1 MSAYEELQREGQF
14 GMRGLR
20 LLTTLMRREV
30 RKMRVLEPD
39 GGWSDSAFDDLV
51 QEFFLDEGEAVT
63 RMLCVVASAA
73 VWSSS
78 MPVREELAGRPRP
91 WRNRR
96 RHGPLPAGEA
106 PPDPAGVAQAAS
118 RQAGRRSGGP
128 GRRPGRHVRWRRRG
142 PGEGGRGACPDG
154 DVGQR
159 HATGAR
165 HGHSSLLRLLARIF
179 EAAGGS
185 LEIGQI
191 VYAVR
196 GRFHAEYP
204 NAASPPGVTADAV
217 ARGCGQEP
225 RPVPVLAA

>member
-1 MSAYEELQREGQF
+1 MKNWLVDRA
-14 GMRGLR
+14 RGATAAGALR
-20 LLTTLMRREV
+20 FRLAKLLPTRREL
-30 RKMRVLEPD
+30 RKLP
-39 GGWSDSAFDDLV
+39 L
-51 QEFFLDEGEAVT
+51 
-63 RMLCVVASAA
+63 
-73 VWSSS
+73 
-78 MPVREELAGRPRP
+78 GRPGGGRGALAD
-91 WRNRR
+91 
-96 RHGPLPAGEA
+96 GPDDMFAGDVEDLA
-106 PPDPAGVAQAAS
+106 K
-118 RQAGRRSGGP
+118 
-128 GRRPGRHVRWRRRG
+128 
-142 PGEGGRGACPDG
+142 GGRGACPDG